1 MRVGIIGG
9 TGPAGRGLAVRL
21 AVAGHEVV
29 LGSRDAERAQT
40 VVAELTAA
48 HPDRSLALTG
58 ADNQAAAAA
67 GLVVLATPWDSVVA
81 TVLPLRAEL
90 AGKVVVSMGVA
101 MEKFGREVLPLTVP
115 RGSVAAQV
123 QAALP
128 ASRVAASL
136 HHLAA
141 AEMEDLDSGLEA
153 DVLVCSDHRD
163 AAETTAELVNSI
175 EGLRALDVGSLAR
188 AGTVEAFTAICVALN
203 VRYKTATSLHVRG
216 IPS

>member
-1 MRVGIIGG
+1 MHVGIIGG
-9 TGPAGRGLAVRL
+9 TGPAGRGVAVRL

-29 LGSRDAERAQT
+29 LGSRDAERAGA
-40 VVAELTAA
+40 VVAELTST
-48 HPDRSLALTG
+48 HPDRALTLTG
-58 ADNQAAAAA
+58 ADNAGAAAA
-67 GLVVLATPWDSVVA
+67 GLVVLATPWDSIVD
-81 TVLPLRAEL
+81 TVLPLREEL

-101 MEKFGREVLPLTVP
+101 MAKFGREVLPLSVP
-115 RGSVAAQV
+115 RGSVAAMV

-128 ASRVAASL
+128 ASRVSASL

-163 AAETTAELVNSI
+163 AAETTAALVNSI
-175 EGLRALDVGSLAR
+175 DGLRALDVGSLAR

-203 VRYKTATSLHVRG
+203 IRYKTATSLRVRG
-216 IPS
+216 IPT

>member
-1 MRVGIIGG
+1 VHVGIIGG

-21 AVAGHEVV
+21 AAAGHEVV
-29 LGSRDAERAQT
+29 LGSRDAERAQA
-40 VVAELTAA
+40 VAAELTSA
-48 HPDRSLALTG
+48 HPDRSLPLTG
-58 ADNQAAAAA
+58 AENQGAA
-67 GLVVLATPWDSVVA
+67 GAEVVVLATPWDSVVA

-101 MEKFGREVLPLTVP
+101 MEKLGREVLPLTVP

-128 ASRVAASL
+128 ASRVSASL

-141 AEMEDLDSGLEA
+141 AEMEDLDSGLDA

-163 AAETTAELVNSI
+163 AAETTAELVDSI
-175 EGLRALDVGSLAR
+175 DGLRALDVGSLAR
-188 AGTVEAFTAICVALN
+188 AGTIEAFTAICVALN
-203 VRYKTATSLHVRG
+203 VRYKTSTSLHVRG

>member
-1 MRVGIIGG
+1 V
-9 TGPAGRGLAVRL
+9 AVRL

-29 LGSRDAERAQT
+29 LGSRDAERAGA
-40 VVAELTAA
+40 VVAELTST
-48 HPDRSLALTG
+48 HPDRALTLTG
-58 ADNQAAAAA
+58 ADNAGAAAA
-67 GLVVLATPWDSVVA
+67 GLVVLATPWDSIVD
-81 TVLPLRAEL
+81 TVLPLREEL

-101 MEKFGREVLPLTVP
+101 MAKFGREVLPLSVP
-115 RGSVAAQV
+115 RGSVAAMV

-128 ASRVAASL
+128 ASRVSASL

-163 AAETTAELVNSI
+163 AAETTAALVNSI
-175 EGLRALDVGSLAR
+175 DGLRALDVGSLAR

-203 VRYKTATSLHVRG
+203 IRYKTATSLRVRG
-216 IPS
+216 IPT

>member
-1 MRVGIIGG
+1 VHVGIIGG
-9 TGPAGRGLAVRL
+9 TGPAGRGVAVRL

-29 LGSRDAERAQT
+29 LGSRDAERAGA
-40 VVAELTAA
+40 VVAELTST
-48 HPDRSLALTG
+48 HPDRALTLTG
-58 ADNQAAAAA
+58 ADNAGAAAA
-67 GLVVLATPWDSVVA
+67 GLVVLATPWDSIVD
-81 TVLPLRAEL
+81 TVLPLREEL

-101 MEKFGREVLPLTVP
+101 MAKFGREVLPLSVP
-115 RGSVAAQV
+115 RGSVAAMV

-128 ASRVAASL
+128 ASRVSASL

-163 AAETTAELVNSI
+163 AAETTAALVNSI
-175 EGLRALDVGSLAR
+175 DGLRALDVGSLAR

-203 VRYKTATSLHVRG
+203 IRYKTATSLRVRG
-216 IPS
+216 IPT

>member
-1 MRVGIIGG
+1 VHVGIIGG
-9 TGPAGRGLAVRL
+9 TGPAGRGVAVRL

-29 LGSRDAERAQT
+29 LGSRDAERAGA
-40 VVAELTAA
+40 VVAELTST
-48 HPDRSLALTG
+48 HPDRALTLTG
-58 ADNQAAAAA
+58 ADNAGAAAA
-67 GLVVLATPWDSVVA
+67 GLVVLATPWDSIVD
-81 TVLPLRAEL
+81 TVLPLREEL

-101 MEKFGREVLPLTVP
+101 MAKFGREVLPLSVP
-115 RGSVAAQV
+115 RGSVAAMV

-128 ASRVAASL
+128 ASRVSASL

-163 AAETTAELVNSI
+163 AAETTMALVNSI
-175 EGLRALDVGSLAR
+175 DGLRALDVGSLAR
-188 AGTVEAFTAICVALN
+188 AGAIEAFTAICVALN
-203 VRYKTATSLHVRG
+203 IRYKTATSLYVRG